1 VTRRR
6 ILPAGMI
13 CAFRV
18 HPEDG
23 RQYYSVHVWESRKAL
38 RQYLATSDTGQDI
51 RQVIACCLWPRR
63 RRPVHIGE
71 IHLNQQDLDQGTIS
85 HEATHAVLEWA
96 RRQSLDVHNPSDPA
110 AANDDEER
118 FCEAIGRL
126 VYSIDAQLQENRLC
140 KK

>member
-1 VTRRR
+1 
-6 ILPAGMI
+6 MI

-71 IHLNQQDLDQGTIS
+71 IHLNQGTIS

-96 RRQSLDVHNPSDPA
+96 RRQSLDVHNPVDPT
-110 AANDDEER
+110 AANEDEER
-118 FCEAIGRL
+118 FCEALGALTVQIGEGLHRAGL
-126 VYSIDAQLQENRLC
+126 LSR
-140 KK
+140 

>member
-1 VTRRR
+1 MTRRR

-118 FCEAIGRL
+118 FCEALGAVTYQIGEELSRHGL
-126 VYSIDAQLQENRLC
+126 T
-140 KK
+140 